1 MSQTLL
7 ILAAGIGS
15 RFGGLKQIEPVGPS
29 GEFIIEYSI
38 YDAVK
43 AGVGKIVFVIQ
54 RSIETD
60 FKDAIGTRASRIIDH
75 VGGEDAAVQIEYV
88 FQELSD
94 VPAGTTIPPG
104 RNKPWGTGHAVL
116 AAAPVVNES
125 FIVINADDFYGAGAY
140 QALVKFLG
148 ETAEDSAKHA
158 MVGFILR
165 NTLSPHGRVCRG
177 VCDVDESGR
186 LQGVEELTNIKAG
199 ADGLTNND
207 RVLTGEEL
215 VSMNCWGFKSSF
227 MQDLAL
233 AFRDFL
239 QESAA
244 DEKAEFFVPTVANAL
259 IVSGAASVD
268 VLEST
273 AKWVGVTYREER
285 EDVSRHI
292 HGLVEQGAYPQCLW
306 G

>member
-1 MSQTLL
+1 
-7 ILAAGIGS
+7 
-15 RFGGLKQIEPVGPS
+15 
-29 GEFIIEYSI
+29 
-38 YDAVK
+38 
-43 AGVGKIVFVIQ
+43 
-54 RSIETD
+54 
-60 FKDAIGTRASRIIDH
+60 
-75 VGGEDAAVQIEYV
+75 
-88 FQELSD
+88 
-94 VPAGTTIPPG
+94 
-104 RNKPWGTGHAVL
+104 
-116 AAAPVVNES
+116 
-125 FIVINADDFYGAGAY
+125 
-140 QALVKFLG
+140 
-148 ETAEDSAKHA
+148 
-158 MVGFILR
+158 
-165 NTLSPHGRVCRG
+165 
-177 VCDVDESGR
+177 
-186 LQGVEELTNIKAG
+186 
-199 ADGLTNND
+199 
-207 RVLTGEEL
+207 
-215 VSMNCWGFKSSF
+215 